1 MYGAL
6 LLMLYSLYFPY
17 RMQTAKNSPS
27 SAILPS
33 YTLRNHIPLAA
44 PATRE
49 PTDGSEPFLRVSL
62 GFTPRWYRSRL
73 GIDFSEPWHHDPV
86 YRYET
91 LLQMKELLHD
101 LFPKVPYFT
110 PRYIDQPYRVI
121 KIEPTCAT
129 ISGVNGIMTLP
140 AIYGIPV
147 VYSADG
153 WPDAKPGVHIPKEEL
168 AKLSSFNLDQNPVV
182 QDIFRQMD
190 TIEQTWGMIHG
201 YLNYQ
206 GILNIALKVRGN
218 EIFLDLFDDPPFVK
232 KFFRHIALTIEALS
246 KQVQARQRE
255 TGFHVNLLSM
265 SNCVMNMVS
274 PEQYE
279 EFVLPLDLYL
289 STQYERFGI
298 HTCNWDATPYLEQLR
313 KIQRMGYLD
322 TGIMADLAR
331 IKSMFPETRRAV
343 LYSPVQLE
351 NNSEAQIL
359 ADLKRIANEYA
370 PCDVVMADVE
380 DTTLDSRVRWFLEA
394 VEKTESRYSP
404 NKSV

>member
-1 MYGAL
+1 
-6 LLMLYSLYFPY
+6 
-17 RMQTAKNSPS
+17 MQTVKNMPTQ
-27 SAILPS
+27 AIPPP

-73 GIDFSEPWHHDPV
+73 GIDFSEPWHRDPL
-86 YRYET
+86 YRYQT

-101 LFPKVPYFT
+101 LFPQVPYFT
-110 PRYIDQPYRVI
+110 PRYVDRPYRGT
-121 KIEPTCAT
+121 KTEPTCAT

-140 AIYGIPV
+140 ALYGIPV
-147 VYSADG
+147 VYAPDG
-153 WPDAKPGVHIPKEEL
+153 WPDAKAGVHVPKEEL
-168 AKLSSFNLDQNPVV
+168 AKLSPFNLDQNPVV

-190 TIEQTWGMIHG
+190 TIERTWGPIHG

-232 KFFRHIALTIEALS
+232 RLFRHIALTIEALS
-246 KQVQARQRE
+246 KRVQARQRVS
-255 TGFHVNLLSM
+255 GFYVNLLSM

-298 HTCNWDATPYLEQLR
+298 HTCNWDATPYLEPLR
-313 KIQRMGYLD
+313 KIQKMGYLD
-322 TGIMADLAR
+322 TGIKADLGR
-331 IKSMFPETRRAV
+331 IKGMFPETRRAV
-343 LYSPVQLE
+343 LYGPVQLE

-359 ADLKRIANEYA
+359 SDLKRIAGEYA
-370 PCDVVMADVE
+370 PCDIVMADVE
-380 DTTLDSRVRWFLEA
+380 NTTPDSRVRWFLEA
-394 VEKTESRYSP
+394 VEQTEQETLPHS
-404 NKSV
+404 